1 MLAILG
7 LQAIIIIILLV
18 YIGHAYSQI
27 KQLRKALE
35 SASVSYSPASSVS
48 GTIPGNASSEGAD
61 CFPESSASSSG
72 MFSEDEELFEH
83 IHQTILSE
91 KLFLNPEFS
100 REHFLR
106 LGLINKNKA
115 AQLLRQY
122 AHTNFNGYIN
132 HLRLEHA
139 LNLLEQCPDTPIK
152 AVAYESG
159 FNNVRTFYRIF
170 EQEYGKTPT
179 LYRNE
184 ILNLRQ
190 SV

>member
-35 SASVSYSPASSVS
+35 SASVSYSLASSVS
-48 GTIPGNASSEGAD
+48 GTIPGNAPSEGPD

-91 KLFLNPEFS
+91 KLFLNLSFAVVRKFS
-100 REHFLR
+100 KLFFLQFFAYSFPQI
-106 LGLINKNKA
+106 G
-115 AQLLRQY
+115 
-122 AHTNFNGYIN
+122 HP
-132 HLRLEHA
+132 
-139 LNLLEQCPDTPIK
+139 CPFIWFFG
-152 AVAYESG
+152 V
-159 FNNVRTFYRIF
+159 
-170 EQEYGKTPT
+170 
-179 LYRNE
+179 
-184 ILNLRQ
+184 
-190 SV
+190 